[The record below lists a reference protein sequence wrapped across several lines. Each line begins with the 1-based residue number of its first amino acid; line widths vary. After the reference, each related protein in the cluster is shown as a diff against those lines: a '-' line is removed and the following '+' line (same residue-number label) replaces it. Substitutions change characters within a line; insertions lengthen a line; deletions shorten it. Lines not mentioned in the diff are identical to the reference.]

1 MTHKKGIFVRVN
13 DELREKLNL
22 LSKKTGKSKSDLI
35 RDALEVYSKEEG
47 LMTLKMK
54 GLIKGIKLEELE
66 EVYDLLRLKW

>member
-1 MTHKKGIFVRVN
+1 V
-13 DELREKLNL
+13 LREKLNL

-66 EVYDLLRLKW
+66 EVYGLLRFKW